1 MGWDPSVMRKFAATS
16 HQRLIHQLRSE
27 LRSGD
32 LAPPLPTTV
41 LESAASAAAA
51 QAAAPQGGKASSQEQ
66 GQGKRPRSFRERL
79 NAVDMR

>member
-27 LRSGD
+27 LRSD
-32 LAPPLPTTV
+32 HVAPQLPTTV
-41 LESAASAAAA
+41 PEPNHGATAT
-51 QAAAPQGGKASSQEQ
+51 PQVNASSQGQGQ

-79 NAVDMR
+79 NAVDLR

>member
-27 LRSGD
+27 LRSGR

-41 LESAASAAAA
+41 LEPAASTAAA
-51 QAAAPQGGKASSQEQ
+51 QTQGTASSQEQ
-66 GQGKRPRSFRERL
+66 GQRKRSRSFRERL